1 MKAFRVVTVTKDR
14 ANLDVQPG
22 ENMKEIFN
30 SHLGTDEIVDVK
42 DITHELKLDLYEIQL
57 ALQHYKVD
65 ELVQMLV
72 LSILEKYDNISW

>member
-1 MKAFRVVTVTKDR
+1 MKAFRVITATKDR
-14 ANLDVQPG
+14 ANLEVQPG
-22 ENMKEIFN
+22 ENMKEIFC
-30 SHLGTDEIVDVK
+30 SRLGIEEVVDVK

-57 ALQHYKVD
+57 ALQHSKVN